1 MGRGRSRSRHG
12 RAGRGGAKRRSGQL
26 LEGTLRVLRPGS
38 AEVRTEEGT
47 FPVARRGQREGMS
60 GDVVRVS
67 IVRGHGEPQAYV
79 QSVIQRSVTM
89 FLGTYGTA
97 DPLGVVVPLDERI
110 RRDFFVL
117 PADESAARL
126 GVSEGDVVVARI
138 LSHPARR
145 EAGVVT
151 IDRRV
156 GSATELDTDIEA
168 VVASH
173 DLEVA
178 FPEAA
183 LAEAD
188 AVRARVGEALAG
200 QPWRHDMRDT
210 CCVTIDPVDARD
222 FDDAVFARELPEGGY
237 ELRVHIADVS
247 HYVAWGSSVDVE
259 ARRRTCSAYLA
270 DRVIPM
276 LPECLCDD
284 VCSLRPDEDRLAMS
298 VIATLGPDGRVVRHE
313 ERATAIRSKARLDYA
328 LVDRFLSGEAS
339 AEDLP
344 CAEGFDERVAR
355 SLRVLDGI
363 AALRRAVRERR
374 GAIDFL
380 TSEAKVVLDADGRA
394 AGVRVRERTRATS
407 LVEEAMLVANEC
419 VAESLVAAGAHAA
432 FRVHEP
438 PMPDALASTLP
449 VLSELGL
456 VGGAETE
463 LVASGDPHAIS
474 DVLRRAE
481 GTPGSVLV
489 NTLFLR
495 AQSRA
500 VYAPDNKGHYALGA
514 RAYCHF
520 TSPIRRYPDVIVH
533 RALKDLIGHGDGA
546 RVRSERERELPQ
558 LCRACS
564 EGERVA
570 DSAAAASQRVKLTEY
585 YAGRVGDVFA
595 GVVSGCER
603 FGMFVTLDETLAE
616 GLVPVRSMGEEWFS
630 FDEARLSLRGESTGR
645 VWSPGQRVAVR
656 VTGTNAARGRIDF
669 ALVGGPTGLVRPGYT
684 R

>member
-1 MGRGRSRSRHG
+1 M
-12 RAGRGGAKRRSGQL
+12 
-26 LEGTLRVLRPGS
+26 
-38 AEVRTEEGT
+38 
-47 FPVARRGQREGMS
+47 
-60 GDVVRVS
+60 
-67 IVRGHGEPQAYV
+67 
-79 QSVIQRSVTM
+79 
-89 FLGTYGTA
+89 
-97 DPLGVVVPLDERI
+97 
-110 RRDFFVL
+110 
-117 PADESAARL
+117 
-126 GVSEGDVVVARI
+126 
-138 LSHPARR
+138 
-145 EAGVVT
+145 
-151 IDRRV
+151 
-156 GSATELDTDIEA
+156 
-168 VVASH
+168 
-173 DLEVA
+173 
-178 FPEAA
+178 
-183 LAEAD
+183 
-188 AVRARVGEALAG
+188 
-200 QPWRHDMRDT
+200 
-210 CCVTIDPVDARD
+210 
-222 FDDAVFARELPEGGY
+222 
-237 ELRVHIADVS
+237 
-247 HYVAWGSSVDVE
+247 
-259 ARRRTCSAYLA
+259 
-270 DRVIPM
+270 
-276 LPECLCDD
+276 
-284 VCSLRPDEDRLAMS
+284 
-298 VIATLGPDGRVVRHE
+298 
-313 ERATAIRSKARLDYA
+313 
-328 LVDRFLSGEAS
+328 
-339 AEDLP
+339 
-344 CAEGFDERVAR
+344 
-355 SLRVLDGI
+355 
-363 AALRRAVRERR
+363 
-374 GAIDFL
+374 
-380 TSEAKVVLDADGRA
+380 
-394 AGVRVRERTRATS
+394 
-407 LVEEAMLVANEC
+407 
-419 VAESLVAAGAHAA
+419 
-432 FRVHEP
+432 
-438 PMPDALASTLP
+438 
-449 VLSELGL
+449 
-456 VGGAETE
+456 GGAETE